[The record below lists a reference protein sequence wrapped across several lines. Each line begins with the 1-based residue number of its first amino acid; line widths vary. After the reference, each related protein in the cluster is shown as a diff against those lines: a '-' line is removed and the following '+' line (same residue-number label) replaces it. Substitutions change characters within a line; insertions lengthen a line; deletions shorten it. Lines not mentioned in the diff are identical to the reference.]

1 MREIKFRGRDS
12 ELFLWRYGDLD
23 TKSSPDLVSI
33 IEDCDY
39 AVDPDT
45 VGQFTGLKDCEGREI
60 YEGDI
65 VTFGRGTEPSA
76 VSWDNEF
83 AYFVIMKS
91 LLLGH
96 ACKAVRVIGNVH
108 DTPNLLEVEHDRRD

>member
-1 MREIKFRGRDS
+1 MREIKFRGKS
-12 ELFLWRYGDLD
+12 SSWHYGDLIHD
-23 TKSSPDLVSI
+23 SCNGHELIFIDNNAERTRHS
-33 IEDCDY
+33 
-39 AVDPDT
+39 VDKDT
-45 VGQFTGLKDCEGREI
+45 VGQFTGLLDSNGQEI

-65 VTFGRGTEPSA
+65 VTFGQGTEPSA
-76 VSWDNEF
+76 VRWDNEF

-108 DTPNLLEVEHDRRD
+108 DNPNLMEAAHD

>member
-1 MREIKFRGRDS
+1 MREIKFRGINNDGNWC
-12 ELFLWRYGDLD
+12 FGDLIQSNND
-23 TKSSPDLVSI
+23 HNVWIHAPKINHTYKVTP
-33 IEDCDY
+33 
-39 AVDPDT
+39 AT
-45 VGQFTGLKDCEGREI
+45 VGQFTGLKDCAGQEI

-76 VSWDNEF
+76 VRWDDEF

-96 ACKAVRVIGNVH
+96 ACKAVRVIGNAH
-108 DTPNLLEVEHDRRD
+108 DNPELLERKS